1 MTVDWKQ
8 TLVGGSATGVALAI
22 LVSLIMIMG
31 GLEPPSLGAAI
42 AVFIGM
48 IFLSA
53 YSVKKI
59 SQSMGWFDPSLKTLI
74 PVSTMTFILPLLG
87 ASFGAPNSD
96 FTTLAFLV
104 LLGLLGGIFWS
115 LPIAGWAYYSSTRNT
130 Q

>member
-1 MTVDWKQ
+1 MDWKQ
-8 TLVGGSATGVALAI
+8 TLVGGSATGAALAI

-48 IFLSA
+48 IFLSS

-59 SQSMGWFDPSLKTLI
+59 SQSIGWFDPSLKALI
-74 PVSTMTFILPLLG
+74 PVSTMTFFLPLLG
-87 ASFGAPNSD
+87 AAFGAPNSD

-104 LLGLLGGIFWS
+104 FLGLLGGIFWS

>member
-1 MTVDWKQ
+1 MDWKQ
-8 TLVGGSATGVALAI
+8 TLVGGSATGVVLAT

-31 GLEPPSLGAAI
+31 GLEPPSAGAAI

-59 SQSMGWFDPSLKTLI
+59 SQSMGWFDPSLKVLI

-87 ASFGAPNSD
+87 ATFGAPNSD

-115 LPIAGWAYYSSTRNT
+115 LPIAGWAYYSSTRDP

>member
-1 MTVDWKQ
+1 MDWKQ
-8 TLVGGSATGVALAI
+8 TLAGGSATGVVLAI

-31 GLEPPSLGAAI
+31 GLEPPSFGAAI

>member
-1 MTVDWKQ
+1 MTDWKQ
-8 TLVGGSATGVALAI
+8 TLVGGSATGVVLAT

-31 GLEPPSLGAAI
+31 GLEPPSAGAAI

-53 YSVKKI
+53 FSVKKI
-59 SQSMGWFDPSLKTLI
+59 SQSMGWFDPSLKVLI

-87 ASFGAPNSD
+87 ATFGAPNSD

-115 LPIAGWAYYSSTRNT
+115 LPIAGWAYYSSTRDP

>member
-1 MTVDWKQ
+1 MDWKQ
-8 TLVGGSATGVALAI
+8 TLAGGSATGVVLAI

-31 GLEPPSLGAAI
+31 GLEPPSAEAAI
-42 AVFIGM
+42 AVFFGM

-87 ASFGAPNSD
+87 ATFGAPNSD

-115 LPIAGWAYYSSTRNT
+115 LPLAGWAYYSSKRNT

>member
-1 MTVDWKQ
+1 MDWKQ
-8 TLVGGSATGVALAI
+8 TLVGGSATGAALAI

-59 SQSMGWFDPSLKTLI
+59 SQSMGWFDPSLKALI

-87 ASFGAPNSD
+87 ATFGAPNSD

>member
-1 MTVDWKQ
+1 MDWKQ
-8 TLVGGSATGVALAI
+8 TLAGGSATGVVLAV
-22 LVSLIMIMG
+22 LVSLIMIVG
-31 GLEPPSLGAAI
+31 GLEPPSFGAAI

-59 SQSMGWFDPSLKTLI
+59 SQSMGWFDPSLKALI

-87 ASFGAPNSD
+87 ATFGAPNSD

-115 LPIAGWAYYSSTRNT
+115 LPLAGWAYYSSKRNT

>member
-1 MTVDWKQ
+1 MDWKQ
-8 TLVGGSATGVALAI
+8 TLAGGSATGVVLAT

-31 GLEPPSLGAAI
+31 GLEPPSAGAAI

-59 SQSMGWFDPSLKTLI
+59 SQSMGWFDPSLKVLI

-87 ASFGAPNSD
+87 ATFGAPNSD

-104 LLGLLGGIFWS
+104 LLGFLGGIFWS
-115 LPIAGWAYYSSTRNT
+115 LPIAGWAYYSATRAP

>member
-1 MTVDWKQ
+1 MDWKQ
-8 TLVGGSATGVALAI
+8 TLAGGSATGVVLAI

-31 GLEPPSLGAAI
+31 GLEPPSFGAAI

-59 SQSMGWFDPSLKTLI
+59 SQSMGWFDPSLKVLI

-87 ASFGAPNSD
+87 ATFGAPNSD

-115 LPIAGWAYYSSTRNT
+115 LPIAGWAYYSSTRDP